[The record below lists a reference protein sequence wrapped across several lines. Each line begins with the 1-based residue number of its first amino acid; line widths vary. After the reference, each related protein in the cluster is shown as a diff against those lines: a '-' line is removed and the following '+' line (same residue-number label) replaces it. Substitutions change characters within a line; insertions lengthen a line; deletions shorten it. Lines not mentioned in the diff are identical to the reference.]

1 MSDLPEEIIDKKLAG
16 LARDCAKYL
25 KKDELDSVPWLPADI
40 SIIEKLKSWLK
51 D

>member
-1 MSDLPEEIIDKKLAG
+1 MDCFIRKVKSGEIVLKEHTQ
-16 LARDCAKYL
+16 AKYL